1 MCLLIPRPRCWRPD
15 ADGFF
20 WLDVQAFRSAV
31 APDAPAE
38 ETALIAAAQK
48 PIAMKCLGERIDK
61 AAWRAKPS
69 WFLIADNDR
78 MVSPETQRFTAQRM
92 KSTVVS
98 LPVDHVPIASN
109 PQAVAD
115 LIEQAAG
122 SLKILV
128 TVP

>member
-1 MCLLIPRPRCWRPD
+1 MTRVCRRLCTSRQLLRTKARPLARCLAVCLLIPRPRCWRPD

-48 PIAMKCLGERIDK
+48 PIAMKCLGERIEK

-69 WFLIADNDR
+69 WFLIAENDR
-78 MVSPETQRFTAQRM
+78 MVSPRR
-92 KSTVVS
+92 S
-98 LPVDHVPIASN
+98 
-109 PQAVAD
+109 
-115 LIEQAAG
+115 G
-122 SLKILV
+122 SRRRG
-128 TVP
+128 